1 MSAPAASESILGFRD
16 FIKKLLRSKG
26 ITYEALARKLG
37 TPEDLVPRRV
47 KQIDHF
53 LNDPEDG
60 QPRAGFAKAI
70 ETALEITLGAED
82 YGWDPKRP

>member
-1 MSAPAASESILGFRD
+1 MSTVNSSLEFRD
-16 FIKKLLRSKG
+16 FTKKLLRAKG
-26 ITYEALARKLG
+26 MTYEDLARKLG
-37 TPEDLVPRRV
+37 TPESLIPRRV

-70 ETALEITLGAED
+70 EMALGINLEPQF
-82 YGWDPKRP
+82 YGWHPEQP

>member
-1 MSAPAASESILGFRD
+1 MPAAEKSSILEFRD
-16 FIKKLLRSKG
+16 FIKKLLGSKK

-37 TPEDLVPRRV
+37 TPEDLVARRV

-70 ETALEITLGAED
+70 EAALEIDLPAVD
-82 YGWDPKRP
+82 YGWDPKKP

>member
-1 MSAPAASESILGFRD
+1 MSAPAASQSVLEFRD

-37 TPEDLVPRRV
+37 TPEELVPRRV

-60 QPRAGFAKAI
+60 QPRAGFSKAI
-70 ETALEITLGAED
+70 EQALEISLPAED
-82 YGWDPKRP
+82 YGWDPRKP

>member
-1 MSAPAASESILGFRD
+1 MNPAPTLLEFRD
-16 FIKKLLRSKG
+16 FIKRLLRSKK
-26 ITYEALARKLG
+26 ITYEDLARKLG
-37 TPEDLVPRRV
+37 TPESLIQRRV

-70 ETALEITLGAED
+70 EAALEIHLEAEY
-82 YGWDPKRP
+82 YGWDPEQP